1 MSRVMTLVAG
11 AVAVSGLLLSP
22 SATADDNTN
31 GENGAKTAEL
41 RDASGALVGSVKFQH
56 APGGNVAVTVSIES
70 ATPGFHGIHVH
81 ANNNPANGE
90 GCVPPT
96 FASADGHYS
105 TTPGATHGAHNGD
118 LPNVLVTP
126 DGRGALSLV
135 TNRFQLEELPGRAVI
150 FHTGVDN
157 HANVPTGSLATE
169 YTANG
174 QPAVDLTAATGN
186 AGGRTACGVIE

>member
-11 AVAVSGLLLSP
+11 AVAAVGLYLSP
-22 SATADDNTN
+22 GATAVAAN
-31 GENGAKTAEL
+31 GEHRAEL
-41 RDASGALVGSVKFQH
+41 RDASGALVGSVKFQN
-56 APGGNVAVTVSIES
+56 ASGGNVAVTISIES
-70 ATPGFHGIHVH
+70 ATPGFHGIHIH
-81 ANNNPANGE
+81 ANDNPANGE

-105 TTPGATHGAHNGD
+105 TTPGATHGAHSGD

-135 TNRFQLEELPGRAVI
+135 TDRFQLEELSGRAVI

-157 HANVPTGSLATE
+157 HANVPTAGGPNDYLPITQGAMT
-169 YTANG
+169 
-174 QPAVDLTAATGN
+174 LTASTGN
-186 AGGRTACGVIE
+186 AGGRTACGVID